1 MLHLQC
7 SWGLIVLPTPA
18 WKHWL
23 VACTYAPP
31 PKSHQ
36 PSHGSY
42 VRVWGLEQVYHPSH
56 GSCVRVWGAGA
67 GSLKGSGLCLRA
79 QAGKKGW
86 AGDWL
91 SPGPLPLSTHREPWM
106 QSPHIPQRQGGPQSW
121 HSVKFLPLTRPEP
134 AKQQPVIELV
144 FQPKATGV
152 VVFNTQGYL
161 I

>member
-1 MLHLQC
+1 MGAHCPSHSCMETLAGSLHIC
-7 SWGLIVLPTPA
+7 PSHPIASSLPTVPMSE
-18 WKHWL
+18 L
-23 VACTYAPP
+23 
-31 PKSHQ
+31 
-36 PSHGSY
+36 G
-42 VRVWGLEQVYHPSH
+42 GLEQVYHPSH
-56 GSCVRVWGAGA
+56 GSCVRAWGAGA

-86 AGDWL
+86 TGDWL

-134 AKQQPVIELV
+134 AKQQLVIELV